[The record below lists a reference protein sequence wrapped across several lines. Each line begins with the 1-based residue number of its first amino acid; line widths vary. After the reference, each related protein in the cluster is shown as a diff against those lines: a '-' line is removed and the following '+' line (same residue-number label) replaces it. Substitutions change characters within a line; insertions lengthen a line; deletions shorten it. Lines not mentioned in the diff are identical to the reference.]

1 MRFTPLYRSSFFSL
15 ARARRGG
22 PVALLLSRRTA
33 PAMHFTPLHRSS
45 FARLPEREGGGPTA
59 LLLSRRT
66 APAMHFIPL
75 HRSTFARLPEREG
88 GGPTAL
94 LLSRRTAPAMH
105 FTPLHRSTFGRLPK
119 QEGEDLLR
127 FFYQGVQHPQC
138 ILLPSIRGGESRDSG
153 EGVGLFFRMH
163 FPSTSVPW
171 SHPRQT

>member
-1 MRFTPLYRSSFFSL
+1 MHYTSSIARALVACQSKKGRTHCASLIKAYRTSNAFYSPPSLDLWSL
-15 ARARRGG
+15 AKARRGG

-66 APAMHFIPL
+66 V
-75 HRSTFARLPEREG
+75 
-88 GGPTAL
+88 
-94 LLSRRTAPAMH
+94 PAMH

-127 FFYQGVQHPQC
+127 FSYQGVLHPQC

-163 FPSTSVPW
+163 FPSTSVPS

>member
-1 MRFTPLYRSSFFSL
+1 MHYTSSIARALVACQSKKGRTHCASLIKAYRTSNAFYSPPSLELCSL
-15 ARARRGG
+15 ARARRGRTHCASLIKAYRTSNAFYSPPSLALWSLAKARRGG

-33 PAMHFTPLHRSS
+33 PAMHFTPLHRS
-45 FARLPEREGGGPTA
+45 PV
-59 LLLSRRT
+59 
-66 APAMHFIPL
+66 
-75 HRSTFARLPEREG
+75 
-88 GGPTAL
+88 
-94 LLSRRTAPAMH
+94 
-105 FTPLHRSTFGRLPK
+105 GRLPK

-127 FFYQGVQHPQC
+127 CSYQGVLHPQC

>member
-45 FARLPEREGGGPTA
+45 FARLPEREW
-59 LLLSRRT
+59 
-66 APAMHFIPL
+66 
-75 HRSTFARLPEREG
+75 

-105 FTPLHRSTFGRLPK
+105 FTPLHRSTFGLLPK

-127 FFYQGVQHPQC
+127 FFYQGVPYQQC
-138 ILLPSIRGGESRDSG
+138 ILLPSIARPLVACQSKKGRTCCASLIKAYRTRNAFYS
-153 EGVGLFFRMH
+153 
-163 FPSTSVPW
+163 PP
-171 SHPRQT
+171 

>member
-45 FARLPEREGGGPTA
+45 FARLPERDGGGA
-59 LLLSRRT
+59 V
-66 APAMHFIPL
+66 
-75 HRSTFARLPEREG
+75 
-88 GGPTAL
+88 AL

-105 FTPLHRSTFGRLPK
+105 FTPLHRSPFGRLLK

-127 FFYQGVQHPQC
+127 FSYQGVLHPQC

-163 FPSTSVPW
+163 FPSTSVPS